1 MYIHTVQYI
10 TCISI
15 SLVYFQDFVELVKV
29 APECRPTSP
38 VVLNIVEL
46 LIKNAPQIMN
56 LSDGSIFSDVR
67 FPSHIHTYIFIHAR
81 LHAPLRHAHIE
92 TFHSIHINKF
102 IYPRITFKVYMHTYI
117 HTVQI

>member
-1 MYIHTVQYI
+1 MHIHTVQYI

-67 FPSHIHTYIFIHAR
+67 FPSHIHTYIHTYSYTHA
-81 LHAPLRHAHIE
+81 
-92 TFHSIHINKF
+92 
-102 IYPRITFKVYMHTYI
+102 YMH
-117 HTVQI
+117 H